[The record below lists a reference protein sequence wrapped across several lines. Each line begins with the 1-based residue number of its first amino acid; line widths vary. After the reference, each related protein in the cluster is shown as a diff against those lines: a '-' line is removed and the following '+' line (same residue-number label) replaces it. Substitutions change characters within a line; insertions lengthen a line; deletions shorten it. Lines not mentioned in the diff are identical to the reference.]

1 MEGIQTELEKQRK
14 RDIKFM
20 MRLADDQRKLE
31 TLKWQLKF
39 IIDDHFMQQFQ
50 YQLILEML
58 ARAGYRLV
66 QLPDLNIPGL
76 QRVFDIEIPED
87 RERIEL
93 PLDVA
98 PEEMEHLAQQVR
110 PREWHFHQRFEE
122 YVNINS
128 NLNAQNV
135 EIESPTSERMAPQL
149 DLLFLGNDVQPR
161 FDVGE
166 EYEVRQY
173 LSALSSVEANS
184 SCVEANSSCVEANS
198 SCVEENS
205 SCVEANSSCFEENSS
220 CVEANSSSVEENS
233 SCVEA
238 NSSCVEEN
246 SSCVERESCRV
257 EVDLSCAEAHSTD
270 SISSNDSIIQN
281 TAPRSLESNAHETE
295 NSNPSKDCIDDA
307 NNYPNLQ
314 IVLNASIRQNS
325 NTLFPISGS
334 SLSHPKSTSKYVE
347 EPCARFRN
355 SKRFCTNNEYEIPAS
370 NESVVSETIR
380 PSGHLSTDQYRGDP
394 NHPEDEIIPRKKFKK
409 AHQVKIKKI

>member
-220 CVEANSSSVEENS
+220 CVE
-233 SCVEA
+233 
-238 NSSCVEEN
+238 
-246 SSCVERESCRV
+246 RESCRV

-314 IVLNASIRQNS
+314 IVLNASIRQNN

-334 SLSHPKSTSKYVE
+334 SLSHPKSNSKYVE